1 MPRFDSTGPN
11 GQGPLTGRKKGK
23 CGYHKSKGF
32 KDTINEQEIENNVGK
47 GLQRNRRRFRYFNS

>member
-23 CGYHKSKGF
+23 CCKHNSK
-32 KDTINEQEIENNVGK
+32 KIEHATNTQGLENQMNNS
-47 GLQRNRRRFRYFNS
+47 LHRNKRRFRGSNS